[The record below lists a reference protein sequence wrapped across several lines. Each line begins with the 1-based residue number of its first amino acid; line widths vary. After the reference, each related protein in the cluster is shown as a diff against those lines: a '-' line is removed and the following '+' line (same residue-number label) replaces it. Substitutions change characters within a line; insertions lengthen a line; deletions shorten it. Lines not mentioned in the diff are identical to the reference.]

1 MEYATVRGE
10 AVPAIGLGTYRL
22 RGSECRETVQTAL
35 EIGYRHIDTAE
46 FYENQ
51 AEIGTA
57 IDTATVPREDLF
69 VTTKVW
75 KTNLEA
81 ESVHRSVKNSLEA
94 LDLEYVDL
102 LLIHWPNEAV
112 PVEETLEVMNH
123 LQAEGLVRYVGVS
136 NFSVTQL
143 EEAIAASRT
152 PILTNQVEYNPYVD
166 RDALLEYCRNQDV
179 LLTAYSPL
187 AKGDVLEDET
197 LVEIGDRYGKS
208 PAQVALRWLVQQE
221 GVVAI
226 PKASSRDHLEANLD
240 VFDFKLSREEMAQ
253 VGSLRRGFITRAR
266 DTLGL

>member
-1 MEYATVRGE
+1 MEYASVRGE

-57 IDTATVPREDLF
+57 IDTATVSREDLF

-81 ESVHRSVKNSLEA
+81 SAVHRSVTNSLEA

-112 PVEETLEVMNH
+112 PVEETLEAMNR
-123 LQAEGLVRYVGVS
+123 LQAEGLVRHVGVS
-136 NFSVTQL
+136 NFSISQL
-143 EEAIAASRT
+143 EAAMNTSET

-166 RDALLEYCRNQDV
+166 RDELLTYCRNQDV

-197 LVEIGDRYGKS
+197 LVEIGNRYGKS

-226 PKASSRDHLEANLD
+226 PKASSREHLEANLD

>member
-1 MEYATVRGE
+1 MEYASVRGE

-35 EIGYRHIDTAE
+35 EVGYRHIDTAE

-81 ESVHRSVKNSLEA
+81 ESVRRSTTNSLEA

-102 LLIHWPNEAV
+102 LLIHWPNSDV
-112 PVEETLEVMNH
+112 PVEETLGAMNR
-123 LQAEGLVRYVGVS
+123 LQEEGRIRHVGVS
-136 NFSVTQL
+136 NFSVAQL
-143 EEAIAASRT
+143 EAAIAASRT

-166 RDALLEYCRNQDV
+166 QDDLLEYCRDQNV

-226 PKASSRDHLEANLD
+226 PKASSREHLEANLD

>member
-1 MEYATVRGE
+1 MEYASVRGE

-51 AEIGTA
+51 AEIGAA
-57 IDTATVPREDLF
+57 IDAATVPREALF

-81 ESVHRSVKNSLEA
+81 EAVHRSFTNSLEA

-102 LLIHWPNEAV
+102 LLIHWPNENV
-112 PVEETLEVMNH
+112 PVEQTLEAMNH
-123 LQAEGLVRYVGVS
+123 LQAEGLVRHVGVS

-166 RDALLEYCRNQDV
+166 RDALLEYCRDQDV

-187 AKGDVLEDET
+187 VKGKVLEDDT
-197 LVEIGDRYGKS
+197 LEEIGDRYGKS
-208 PAQVALRWLVQQE
+208 PAQVALRWLVQQD
-221 GVVAI
+221 GVIAI
-226 PKASSRDHLEANLD
+226 PKASSREHLEANLD
-240 VFDFKLSREEMAQ
+240 VFDFTVTDQEMAQ
-253 VGSLRRGFITRAR
+253 IDSLRRGLVSRAR
-266 DTLGL
+266 DALGL